1 MQCIQEEGDC
11 NEGGIY
17 VAMLSSSMFENIYHR
32 KPGETSELRSS
43 EWELDI
49 ATLTQLASSIWQEL
63 GLPGKCLATQE
74 ILTEMCRCAGASM
87 HCVASV
93 LGGIV
98 AQEAI
103 KVLLQQFVPVSGVL
117 VYNGICAT
125 TKVLDV

>member
-1 MQCIQEEGDC
+1 MQCIQAEGGC

-17 VAMLSSSMFENIYHR
+17 IAMLASSMFEDRFHR
-32 KPGETSELRSS
+32 KPGEASDIRSS

-49 ATLTQLASSIWQEL
+49 ATLQSLATSIWQDL
-63 GLPGKCLATQE
+63 GLQGKCLATQE

-103 KVLLQQFVPVSGVL
+103 KVLLRQFVPVRGVL
-117 VYNGICAT
+117 VYDGICAST
-125 TKVLDV
+125 NVLDV